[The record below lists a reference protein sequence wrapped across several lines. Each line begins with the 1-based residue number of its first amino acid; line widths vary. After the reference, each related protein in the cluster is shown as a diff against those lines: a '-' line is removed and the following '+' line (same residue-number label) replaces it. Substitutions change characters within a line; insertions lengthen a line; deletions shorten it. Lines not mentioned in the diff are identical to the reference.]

1 MASSNGYGII
11 RNPDQFFIGGQWV
24 RPSTKAKLDVI
35 APATETVFLSVAEAM
50 EVDVDRA
57 VAAARDAFDSGPWP
71 RLSHAERAGYLR
83 ALSAKLSERAE
94 DIAQAWPNEMGV
106 TLAVA
111 RDTAAFLPSI
121 YDYYADLA
129 DTFPFIEHH
138 AANDGGVGL
147 LVREPVGVVGII
159 IPWNAAPFLLS
170 YKLAPALLA
179 GCTVVIKP
187 SPEAPVAAYV
197 IAEIAEAIGLPPGVI
212 NVVTA
217 DRRAAEA
224 LVRNPGIDKVSFTGS
239 SVVGRHI
246 ASICGDRLA
255 RYTLEL
261 GGKSPALVLDDYDIE
276 TAAERISQ
284 STRVMTGQ
292 VCAALTRVIIEE
304 SRHDDFVEAL
314 SASFQKIRVGDPYDP
329 QTDMG
334 PLAMARQRDRVED
347 YIAKGKEEGAQLATG
362 GRRPAHLNRGFYIEP
377 TVFGRV
383 DNNSTIAREEIFGP
397 VICVIPARGEE
408 EMIRIANDSVFGL
421 NASVFTEDSARAY
434 AVSRKLLS
442 GGVGHNGFRADPTIG
457 FGGFK
462 QSGIGREGGIDGL
475 RPYLESKAV
484 LLDRDPGSLDQ
495 R

>member
-1 MASSNGYGII
+1 MASPNGYGII
-11 RNPDQFFIGGQWV
+11 HNPGKFFIGGQWV
-24 RPSTKAKLDVI
+24 EPSSDAMIDVI
-35 APATETVFLSVAEAM
+35 APATETVFLSVAEGM
-50 EVDVDRA
+50 ESDVNRA
-57 VAAARDAFDSGPWP
+57 VAAARDAFDNGPWP
-71 RLSHAERAGYLR
+71 RLTHAERAGYMR
-83 ALSAKLSERAE
+83 ALSAKLAERAD
-94 DIAQAWPNEMGV
+94 DIAQAWPSEMGV
-106 TLAVA
+106 TLPIAQG
-111 RDTAAFLPSI
+111 TAAFLPSL
-121 YDYYADLA
+121 YEFYANLA
-129 DTFPFIEHH
+129 DTFPFSERHT
-138 AANDGGVGL
+138 AQDGGVGL
-147 LVREPVGVVGII
+147 LIREPVGVVGII

-170 YKLAPALLA
+170 CKLAPALLA
-179 GCTVVIKP
+179 GCAVVIKP

-217 DRRAAEA
+217 DRQASEA
-224 LVRNPGIDKVSFTGS
+224 LVRNPGVDKISFTGS
-239 SVVGRHI
+239 SVVGRRI
-246 ASICGDRLA
+246 ASICADRLA

-261 GGKSPALVLDDYDIE
+261 GGKSPALVLDDYDIQ
-276 TAAERISQ
+276 TAAESISQ
-284 STRVMTGQ
+284 STRVMSGQ
-292 VCAALTRVIIEE
+292 VCAALTRVIVEE

-314 SASFQKIRVGDPYDP
+314 SASFKKIRVGDPYDP

-347 YIAKGKEEGAQLATG
+347 YIAKGKAEGAQLATG

-383 DNNSTIAREEIFGP
+383 DNSFTIAREEIFGP

-421 NASVFTEDSARAY
+421 NASVFTNDRSRAY

-462 QSGIGREGGIDGL
+462 QSGIGREGGVDGL
-475 RPYLESKAV
+475 LPYLESKTVV
-484 LLDRDPGSLDQ
+484 LDAD
-495 R
+495 